1 MGLYLCTSVVDIVG
15 LGDGGASER
24 GQGAHEKRSA
34 ARERREGAGGR
45 ARRIRARSG
54 EHRRHPRIND
64 QKPDPSR
71 SLDVLAHEIPY
82 THRTYHAYTL
92 GLGPSRGKYSYTT
105 CTSTMTVR
113 TARGTLT
120 TARLQV
126 HPVQRR

>member
-1 MGLYLCTSVVDIVG
+1 MGLYLCTSVVVIVG

-64 QKPDPSR
+64 QKPDPS
-71 SLDVLAHEIPY
+71 SMSVSHMASHMVSQL
-82 THRTYHAYTL
+82 
-92 GLGPSRGKYSYTT
+92 
-105 CTSTMTVR
+105 
-113 TARGTLT
+113 
-120 TARLQV
+120 V
-126 HPVQRR
+126 HT